1 MGCENSKDKSSN
13 SPQMKVKEDIKKKE
27 ETKKKGIVEAKIV
40 LLGETSV
47 GKSSIV
53 LRYCQEKFPTSHEV
67 TIGGSYFQKNIALS
81 NGVTIKLHIWDTGGS
96 ERFRSMLPLYYRD
109 AQAAIIVY
117 DIGQEKT
124 FKGVKYWVDELAKK
138 CEMDKVVVAL
148 AGNKC
153 DLDENQR
160 KISKETGTQFA
171 TENNMIFMETSAKT
185 GEGIN
190 DLIKKITEEI
200 WKKQ

>member
-1 MGCENSKDKSSN
+1 MGCEKSKDKEN
-13 SPQMKVKEDIKKKE
+13 VPQMKVQEDTKKK

-53 LRYCQEKFPTSHEV
+53 LRYCQEKFPTAHEV
-67 TIGGSYFQKNIALS
+67 TIGGSYFQKSITLS
-81 NGVTIKLHIWDTGGS
+81 NDASIKLHIWDTGGS

-138 CEMDKVVVAL
+138 CDMSKVVIAL

-153 DLDENQR
+153 DLDESQR
-160 KISKETGTQFA
+160 KISKETGSQFA
-171 TENNMIFMETSAKT
+171 TENNMIFMETSAK
-185 GEGIN
+185 GGNGISE
-190 DLIKKITEEI
+190 LIKKITEDI